1 MWPFSTNQM
10 TEEEV
15 DAWYNEAKG
24 ALFKQYMERE
34 GVKVKDPEG
43 DYRKKASKLREL
55 YQTKMIK
62 IIESQS
68 KERTG
73 GRRSIL
79 SFLHR

>member
-24 ALFKQYMERE
+24 ALFKEYMEKD
-34 GVKVKDPEG
+34 GVKNAEVE
-43 DYRKKASKLREL
+43 YKKRASKLRTL
-55 YQTKMIK
+55 YQTRMIK

-68 KERTG
+68 VEKKG
-73 GRRSIL
+73 GKRSIL
-79 SFLHR
+79 SFLRR